1 MSPIVLAIKV
11 DVDTDRGTRIGVP
24 NLLALFAEHGIHV
37 TFLFSLGPDNTGRAL
52 RRLFRPGF
60 LRKVLRTRVASV
72 YGWRTLLNGVLWPGP
87 HIGRRNSEVM
97 RRVKAAG
104 HEVGIHCYDH
114 IYWQDKLHG
123 MTRQQV
129 FAEFD
134 RAQQEFLRI
143 FGVAPR
149 TAGAAGWQASGYSLA
164 AYDAAGLDYA
174 SDVRGESA
182 FLPAVGDTIFHT
194 LQIPT
199 TLPTLDELLG
209 RAEYPEARLTDH
221 YFSLLRDD
229 RPNVLTIHAE
239 LEGMIKLE
247 WFGKFLSRLR
257 EQAIR
262 PISLAQLATQRREQ
276 GTALPVC
283 ELQQGEVDGRAG
295 LMATQGPCQG
305 ASPA

>member
-1 MSPIVLAIKV
+1 MNPIVLAIKV

-24 NLLALFAEHGIHV
+24 NLLALFAEHGIDV

-52 RRLFRPGF
+52 RRIFRPGF

-123 MTRQQV
+123 LTRQQV

-143 FGVAPR
+143 FGVASR
-149 TAGAAGWQASGYSLA
+149 TAGAAGWQASSDSLA

-182 FLPAVGDTIFHT
+182 FLPALGETVFHT
-194 LQIPT
+194 PQIPT

-209 RAEYPEARLTDH
+209 RAEYPEERLTDH
-221 YFSLLRDD
+221 YYSLLRKD

-247 WFGKFLSRLR
+247 WFGNFLTHLR
-257 EQAIR
+257 EQAIH
-262 PISLAQLATQRREQ
+262 PISLAALATQLHKQ
-276 GTALPVC
+276 DATLPVC
-283 ELQQGEVDGRAG
+283 ELRQGEVDGRAG
-295 LMATQGPCQG
+295 FLATQGPCQG
-305 ASPA
+305 VASA